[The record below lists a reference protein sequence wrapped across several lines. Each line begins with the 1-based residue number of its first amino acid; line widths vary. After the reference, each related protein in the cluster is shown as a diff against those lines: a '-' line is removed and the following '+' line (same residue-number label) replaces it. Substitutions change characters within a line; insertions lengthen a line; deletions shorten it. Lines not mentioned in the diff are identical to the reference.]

1 MQVWDLLTKLSE
13 RYPVDG
19 NKGGSYLTMLS
30 KGGFVFGIINI
41 IGNFGAPS
49 PPCTASAQALASCTL
64 YAAAFPAALFSR
76 YDAWSQ
82 NLAEGGS
89 LKEQCIAAMTLA
101 VCDQMPM
108 YLQVPCTTT
117 R

>member
-1 MQVWDLLTKLSE
+1 MLLQVWDLLTKLSE

-49 PPCTASAQALASCTL
+49 LSCPASAGELSSCTKP
-64 YAAAFPAALFSR
+64 AAEFPAGISCR
-76 YDAWSQ
+76 CDAWSQ
-82 NLAEGGS
+82 RGLEGG
-89 LKEQCIAAMTLA
+89 A
-101 VCDQMPM
+101 
-108 YLQVPCTTT
+108 
-117 R
+117 